1 AGARTLSAAAPAPES
16 RREGHRRLPLR
27 GHRRRGLPLPS
38 RHQGTGGGMSG
49 PLALIAALDRNRA
62 IGRGNTLPWHLPDDL
77 RRFKRLTLGHPV
89 LMGRRTAESI
99 GRPLPGRDNLVL
111 TRSGQAPYTGQVA
124 VTSIAD
130 ARAMAGSRTLFVIGG
145 AEVFGQTIAEA
156 SYLYLT
162 WVDAAIGDADAW
174 FPDFDPADWIVVHE
188 ETRA

>member
-1 AGARTLSAAAPAPES
+1 
-16 RREGHRRLPLR
+16 
-27 GHRRRGLPLPS
+27 
-38 RHQGTGGGMSG
+38 MSG

-145 AEVFGQTIAEA
+145 TEVFGQTIAEA
-156 SYLYLT
+156 SYMYLT

-188 ETRA
+188 ETRAADERHAFSCRFIDYRRRPDR